1 MKASLIQTR
10 ALLVRSGRLPVTLVR
25 LNDRRTG
32 QNPPQPWL
40 MIVPPPRTPPAPVD
54 RASSVHPRSADG
66 MAGGTSAAARL
77 QRDRDKR
84 ESCRSS
90 FSDDICT
97 ELDRKTAFRSSCWR
111 VQQT

>member
-10 ALLVRSGRLPVTLVR
+10 ALLVRPGRLPVTLVR

-32 QNPPQPWL
+32 QNPQPRL
-40 MIVPPPRTPPAPVD
+40 MIVPPH
-54 RASSVHPRSADG
+54 ASHRRRSMMPLRFIGDQPMG
-66 MAGGTSAAARL
+66 WQGISTAARL
-77 QRDRDKR
+77 RRDRRKR

-90 FSDDICT
+90 FSDGICT
-97 ELDRKTAFRSSCWR
+97 ELDRKAAFRSSCWQ